1 MPELPEVETVR
12 LGLNSVI
19 AISETPTIVGGEVL
33 LSSSIAGCSQEFF
46 LASLRGQSLMTW
58 HRRGKYLLCQ
68 LSGGG
73 WLGVHLRMTG
83 RLLWKDRQSQDPLTP
98 HTRVR
103 LFLSGDRELRFDDQR
118 TFGKMWY
125 VPPNI
130 PVSEVISGLKSMGA
144 EPLSSTFTT
153 DYFQQKLRGKHRA
166 IKTALLDQTVVAGIG
181 NIYADEAL
189 FISRTHPATLA
200 SRLSSAQISRLH
212 GAIVSVLQEGLK
224 FGGTTFSNFQDINGK
239 VGNYLEQAWVFR
251 RHGQP
256 CQVCQT
262 PIQRIKLGGR
272 STHFCPNCQPQQE
285 Y

>member
-19 AISETPTIVGGEVL
+19 ATSKTPTVVGGEVL
-33 LSSSIAGCSQEFF
+33 LSSTIAGCSQEFF
-46 LASLRGQSLMTW
+46 LSSLYGQSLVAW
-58 HRRGKYLLCQ
+58 HRRGKYLLCE
-68 LSGGG
+68 LSNGG

-83 RLLWKDRQSQDPLTP
+83 RLLWKDRQCQDLSP

-103 LFLSGDRELRFDDQR
+103 LFLDGDRELRFDDQR

-125 VPPNI
+125 VPPQV
-130 PVSEVISGLKSMGA
+130 PVAEVISGLKSMGA
-144 EPLSSTFTT
+144 EPLSAEFTSE
-153 DYFQQKLRGKHRA
+153 YLQQKLHSKQRA

-189 FISRTHPATLA
+189 FIGRIHPTTLA
-200 SRLSSAQISRLH
+200 SRLNSAQVDHLRL
-212 GAIVSVLQEGLK
+212 AIVSVISEGLK

-239 VGNYLEQAWVFR
+239 VGNYLDQAWVFR
-251 RHGQP
+251 QHGQP
-256 CQVCQT
+256 CQICQT

-272 STHFCPNCQPQQE
+272 STHFCPNCQPRQE
-285 Y
+285 N

>member
-12 LGLNSVI
+12 LGLNTVV
-19 AISETPTIVGGEVL
+19 ALSETPTIVGGEVL
-33 LSSSIAGCSQEFF
+33 LSSTIAGCSKEFF
-46 LASLRGQSLMTW
+46 LSSLKGQSLIAW
-58 HRRGKYLLCQ
+58 HRRGKYLLGQ

-83 RLLWKDRQSQDPLTP
+83 RLLWQEGKQQEPPSR

-103 LFLSGDRELRFDDQR
+103 LFLTGDRELRFDDQR

-125 VPPNI
+125 VPPEL
-130 PVSEVISGLKSMGA
+130 PVATVISGLKSMGA
-144 EPLSSTFTT
+144 EPLSAAFTT
-153 DYFQQKLRGKHRA
+153 EYLQQKLHRKQRA

-189 FISRTHPATLA
+189 FISRIHPTTMA
-200 SRLSSAQISRLH
+200 SRLNFTQINQLH
-212 GAIVSVLQEGLK
+212 SAIVSVLSTGLK

-239 VGNYLEQAWVFR
+239 VGNYLDQAWVFR

-262 PIQRIKLGGR
+262 QIQRLKLGGR
-272 STHFCPNCQPQQE
+272 STHFCPNCQPQQKN
-285 Y
+285 